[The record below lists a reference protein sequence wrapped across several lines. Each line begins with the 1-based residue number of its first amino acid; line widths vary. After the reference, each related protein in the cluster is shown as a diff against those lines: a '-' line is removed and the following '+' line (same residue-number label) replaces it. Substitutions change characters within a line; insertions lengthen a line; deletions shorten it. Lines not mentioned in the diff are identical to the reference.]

1 MRDNLKPQDVVSYEN
16 HTTTSCG
23 FQVVDAITI
32 RAIMNY
38 NKGVENMYKRDQHYN
53 TKISKADL
61 EVELSKHYTGETGL
75 VINLMSYAIQDG
87 IVQTR
92 HELSCANEELW
103 SLNDWPEGEGFGSSD
118 RFEYVRRMTETVNFE
133 RAFLKAENELVW
145 YYKLEECPKND
156 DVRSYM
162 KMNDKIAEGTVA

>member
-1 MRDNLKPQDVVSYEN
+1 M
-16 HTTTSCG
+16 
-23 FQVVDAITI
+23 VDAITI

>member
-1 MRDNLKPQDVVSYEN
+1 
-16 HTTTSCG
+16 
-23 FQVVDAITI
+23 
-32 RAIMNY
+32 
-38 NKGVENMYKRDQHYN
+38 MYKRDQHYN
-53 TKISKADL
+53 TQISKADL
-61 EVELSKHYTGETGL
+61 EVELSKHYKGETGL

-133 RAFLKAENELVW
+133 RAFLQAENELVQIN
-145 YYKLEECPKND
+145 KLEESPKND
-156 DVRSYM
+156 DVRTYM
-162 KMNDKIAEGTVA
+162 RMNEKLTEGLVA